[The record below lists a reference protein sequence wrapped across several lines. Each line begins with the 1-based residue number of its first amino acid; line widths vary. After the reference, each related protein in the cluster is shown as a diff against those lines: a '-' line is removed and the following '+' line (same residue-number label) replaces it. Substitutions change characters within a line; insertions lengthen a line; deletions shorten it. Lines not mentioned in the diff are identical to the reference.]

1 MGYFRK
7 NNQRSELYKVYR
19 VVFIIIATVICVTRI
34 LSTQL
39 HSRRFLHS
47 HSFAYKSTRL
57 ERFLTHV
64 DTNFFLVSKLRSR
77 YASLQKQH
85 GAPPSSYFQPP
96 NWPRT
101 FKILEKKKQNNRS
114 YLARTVTR
122 RPLITVR
129 ISDKASVVRD
139 FPRIH
144 CTATPLAMRAR
155 LSSVKLG

>member
-64 DTNFFLVSKLRSR
+64 DTNFFLVSKLRSISVR
-77 YASLQKQH
+77 VTSKATRRTTFVLFPATKL
-85 GAPPSSYFQPP
+85 AKNFQ
-96 NWPRT
+96 NSG
-101 FKILEKKKQNNRS
+101 KKKTEQSVLPCQNGDS
-114 YLARTVTR
+114 ATTY
-122 RPLITVR
+122 
-129 ISDKASVVRD
+129 
-139 FPRIH
+139 H
-144 CTATPLAMRAR
+144 CTYIRQSQRCPRFSKDTLHCNSAR
-155 LSSVKLG
+155 DESSVKLG